1 MDRIIKRKGVV
12 TALVLSLLLWAFMV
26 STASADKGI
35 ESLRSTGEAFAS
47 VAKRVSPA
55 VVFIKVEKAVA
66 RNRGNQY
73 MMPFNNDLFRRF
85 FGTPFP
91 YQHRQ
96 MPARKHP
103 YLMAQGSGFI
113 IDPSGYI
120 VTNNHVV
127 EGADKITVRLQDKRE
142 FVAKVIGADKRSDV
156 ALIKINAK
164 NLATLPMGNSDKLE
178 VGEWVIAVGNP
189 FGLSHTITAG
199 IVSAKGR
206 NSVGINDYEDFIQ
219 TDAAINPGNSGGPL
233 VNLDGQAVGMNTA
246 IFSKSGG
253 YMGIGFAI
261 PINMVRSIEQQL
273 KSKGKVSRGYLGVM
287 IQQMTPELSKSFG
300 LDMDSGVL
308 IAQVSEGSAAD
319 KAGIKRGDVVVSFAG
334 KEVRDVGSFRNRVAM
349 VPPNTSTDITVVR
362 NGKRLKL
369 SITIG
374 RLPDGEINSFASG
387 LTLDKLGFAVQNI
400 DPKMARK
407 YGFANGRGV
416 MVTEVQSGS
425 VAAMAGIKPGT
436 LILEVNRHKVD
447 NVRQMQKLISNGR
460 NSVLLLVSDERGS
473 RYVVL
478 KIE

>member
-1 MDRIIKRKGVV
+1 MERIIKRKGAV
-12 TALVLSLLLWAFMV
+12 TLAVLGLLFWAFMV
-26 STASADKGI
+26 SAASADKGI
-35 ESLRSTGEAFAS
+35 ESLRRTGEAFAS

-55 VVFIKVEKAVA
+55 VVFIKVEKDVA
-66 RNRGNQY
+66 GNRGHQY

-85 FGTPFP
+85 FGAPFP
-91 YQHRQ
+91 YQRRQ

-103 YLMAQGSGFI
+103 YLVAQGSGFI

-287 IQQMTPELSKSFG
+287 IQQMTPELAKSFG
-300 LDMDSGVL
+300 LDMDNGVL

-319 KAGIKRGDVVVSFAG
+319 KAGIKRGDVVVGFAG

-400 DPKMARK
+400 NPKMARK
-407 YGFANGRGV
+407 YGLADGRGV

-436 LILEVNRHKVD
+436 LILEVNRRKVD
-447 NVRQMQKLISNGR
+447 NVRQMQKLISNGS
-460 NSVLLLVSDERGS
+460 NSVLLLISDERGS

-478 KIE
+478 KIG

>member
-1 MDRIIKRKGVV
+1 MGRIIKRKGVA
-12 TALVLSLLLWAFMV
+12 TAAILGLLIWAFMA
-26 STASADKGI
+26 SSASADKGI
-35 ESLRSTGEAFAS
+35 ESLRSTGKAFAS

-55 VVFIKVEKAVA
+55 VVFIQVRKDVVS
-66 RNRGNQY
+66 NRANQY
-73 MMPFNNDLFRRF
+73 MMPFDNDLFRRF
-85 FGTPFP
+85 FGAPFP
-91 YQHRQ
+91 HQRR
-96 MPARKHP
+96 MPTRKHP
-103 YLMAQGSGFI
+103 YTVAQGSGFI
-113 IDPSGYI
+113 IDSSGYI

-287 IQQMTPELSKSFG
+287 IQQLTPELAKSFG
-300 LDMDSGVL
+300 LEVDNGVL
-308 IAQVSEGSAAD
+308 VAQVSEGSAAD
-319 KAGIKRGDVVVSFAG
+319 TAGLKRGDVVVGFAG
-334 KEVRDVGSFRNRVAM
+334 KMVHDVGSFRNRVAM
-349 VPPNTSTDITVVR
+349 VAPNTSTDITVVR

-374 RLPDGEINSFASG
+374 RLPDGQINAFASG
-387 LTLDKLGFAVQNI
+387 LTLNKLGFAVQNI
-400 DPKMARK
+400 GPKMARK
-407 YGFANGRGV
+407 YGLATARGV

-425 VAAMAGIKPGT
+425 VAAMAGIRPGT
-436 LILEVNRHKVD
+436 IILEVNRQKVD
-447 NVRQMQKLISNGR
+447 NVRQMQKLISNGS
-460 NSVLLLVSDERGS
+460 NSVLLLVSNERGS